1 MIKGYVHKDYARS
14 NVINRD
20 ILSTQPNPLL
30 EPNSSKTEQTGIEHE
45 LSGNYTCRS
54 LSYELTKD
62 GDMTMGSLR
71 ACRKKRKV
79 WYIDT
84 PQPQQ
89 ANPS

>member
-1 MIKGYVHKDYARS
+1 
-14 NVINRD
+14 
-20 ILSTQPNPLL
+20 
-30 EPNSSKTEQTGIEHE
+30 EKTSIEHE

-62 GDMTMGSLR
+62 GDITTGSLR

>member
-1 MIKGYVHKDYARS
+1 SAR
-14 NVINRD
+14 
-20 ILSTQPNPLL
+20 
-30 EPNSSKTEQTGIEHE
+30 HE
-45 LSGNYTCRS
+45 LLGSFTCRA

-62 GDMTMGSLR
+62 GDVTTGSLR

-84 PQPQQ
+84 PSASP